1 MPMPAEA
8 PRARLG
14 RAQMD
19 RVIDRKLNT
28 ADEAHEEAVRVR
40 ASGDT
45 PHLRR
50 CLACEK
56 PFESEGWHNR
66 LCPQCRKR

>member
-1 MPMPAEA
+1 
-8 PRARLG
+8 
-14 RAQMD
+14 MD

>member
-1 MPMPAEA
+1 MPP
-8 PRARLG
+8 
-14 RAQMD
+14 MD
-19 RVIDRKLNT
+19 RVIDRKLNAT
-28 ADEAHEEAVRVR
+28 TDESAEEIARPR
-40 ASGDT
+40 AAGDT